1 MITTYY
7 IVAHCFTKGELNRM
21 SVSISIRIPESMAN
35 LLDEVAKETER
46 SKSYLIQKA
55 IQQFLEDQ
63 ADLQIALDRLHDTS
77 DHIISVNE
85 MRNEFGL

>member
-1 MITTYY
+1 
-7 IVAHCFTKGELNRM
+7 M
-21 SVSISIRIPESMAN
+21 SVSISIRIPKSMAN

-55 IQQFLEDQ
+55 IQQFLEEQ

-77 DHIISVNE
+77 DHISSVNE
-85 MRNEFGL
+85 IRNEFGI

>member
-1 MITTYY
+1 
-7 IVAHCFTKGELNRM
+7 M

-55 IQQFLEDQ
+55 IQQFLEEQ

-77 DHIISVNE
+77 DPIISVNE